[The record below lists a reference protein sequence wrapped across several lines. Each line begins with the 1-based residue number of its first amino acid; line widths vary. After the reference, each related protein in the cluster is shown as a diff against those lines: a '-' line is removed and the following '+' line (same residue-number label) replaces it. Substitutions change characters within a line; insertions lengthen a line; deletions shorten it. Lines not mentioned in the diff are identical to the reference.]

1 MLPTGSGEDGAFG
14 GPASPGMEGA
24 RPLRDRDAGGEGVG
38 EDNDVTGE
46 KLMST
51 GAAKGATGFRA
62 AEGGEPAWGGRVP
75 PLCWPARDDG
85 GFRGKSGVECL
96 KVRPNDQIGKN

>member
-46 KLMST
+46 KPMST

-75 PLCWPARDDG
+75 PLRRPASCVSQG
-85 GFRGKSGVECL
+85 ACGTTQKG
-96 KVRPNDQIGKN
+96 